1 MKMNR
6 GVAMRGYAHKFIQDV
21 RGADQS
27 KLGVQLGMAC
37 IEGEIPVSD
46 VAEFFKVTRAT
57 VYNWFK
63 GKTKVPTEHTE
74 KIEKLIAGL
83 GT

>member
-1 MKMNR
+1 
-6 GVAMRGYAHKFIQDV
+6 MRGYANKFIQDV
-21 RGADQS
+21 QGADQT

-37 IEGEIPVSD
+37 IKGEIPVSD

-63 GKTKVPTEHTE
+63 GKTKVPTEHTD
-74 KIEKLIAGL
+74 KIEKLIEKVGM
-83 GT
+83 